1 MTILTRQTAG
11 TGVSVKNAPL
21 THAELDN
28 NFIGL
33 KGEINT
39 LFVNSDRYSG
49 ELSFLY
55 LEKITAMP
63 GLVGYWSADPAYLYE
78 DSAGTI
84 PASLNGVIGAWASVA
99 SPAVLAVQSTTANK
113 PYLRHSPISNTYYLD
128 GNTATAALTATLGN
142 LGSACTVVLSG
153 PDGPVFKEGV
163 TISATYNLATP
174 FNWNGEIAIW
184 NRALTIAEKALVT
197 RYMKRYDTQYGSLVS
212 ALPQI
217 NLRTDFPNVEA
228 VPDWGSTTTFDS
240 TWKNGSSLTSFPLIN
255 TALGT
260 TFNSTWRGCSS
271 LTSFPLINT
280 ALGTNFNYAWYGCSS
295 LTSFPLI
302 NTALGT
308 NFNYAWY
315 GCSSLTS
322 FPLIN
327 TALGTTFNSTWRGCS
342 SLTSFPLINTAL
354 GAYFNYAWYG
364 CSSLTS
370 FPLINTALGTN
381 FYSTWYGCS
390 SLTSFPLI
398 NTALGTY
405 FNYAWGGCSSLTSF
419 PANFFDAWNPA
430 LIAND
435 CFTNAW
441 YNCTALTE
449 QSVQNILVSIAASGK
464 SAPAT
469 GTVITLNGAATLA
482 TIQANSTL
490 MAAVATLKSR
500 NWTPNYKGT
509 NL

>member
-28 NFIGL
+28 NFIDL
-33 KGEINT
+33 NSDIYT

-113 PYLRHSPISNTYYLD
+113 PYLRQTPVSGKYYLD

-217 NLRTDFPNVEA
+217 NLRTGFPNVEA
-228 VPDWGSTTTFDS
+228 VPDWGSTTTFND
-240 TWKNGSSLTSFPLIN
+240 TWYGCSSLTSFPLID
-255 TALGT
+255 TSKGT
-260 TFNSTWRGCSS
+260 MFNYAWYGCSSLTSFPLIDTSKGTMFNGSWRNCSS

-280 ALGTNFNYAWYGCSS
+280 ALGTNFTSAWR
-295 LTSFPLI
+295 
-302 NTALGT
+302 N
-308 NFNYAWY
+308 
-315 GCSSLTS
+315 
-322 FPLIN
+322 
-327 TALGTTFNSTWRGCS
+327 
-342 SLTSFPLINTAL
+342 
-354 GAYFNYAWYG
+354 
-364 CSSLTS
+364 
-370 FPLINTALGTN
+370 
-381 FYSTWYGCS
+381 
-390 SLTSFPLI
+390 
-398 NTALGTY
+398 
-405 FNYAWGGCSSLTSF
+405 CSSLTSF

-430 LIAND
+430 SIAND
-435 CFTNAW
+435 CFLSAW

-469 GTVITLNGAATLA
+469 GTAITLNGAASLA